1 MAFVNQQQ
9 QQQQQRQGGFK
20 RKRNN
25 NAEVPESSS
34 KIKKRIRDINRTLNK
49 KNKDT
54 LSAQA
59 IIELKRKL
67 RTLQYELGERVIDDK
82 EQKMATKYHAV
93 KHFERK
99 KTERKINQI
108 EKQLK
113 EENDSEKKRE
123 LQVKLEEFKLNML
136 YIRNY
141 PKTVPYV
148 SLYPKDNENDEK
160 SVARKQ
166 RILQEIK
173 TALEKGDKSLREFT
187 KSYRDKYRE
196 KLIKQGIIIIEL
208 LAEDEEQ
215 QQQEEEGKEDEDD
228 FFEK

>member
-1 MAFVNQQQ
+1 MAFVN

-25 NAEVPESSS
+25 NAEAPESSS

-113 EENDSEKKRE
+113 EESDSEKKKE

-148 SLYPKDNENDEK
+148 SLYPKGNENDEK

-196 KLIKQGIIIIEL
+196 KLIKQGIIIIEP

-215 QQQEEEGKEDEDD
+215 QQEEKEDEDD

>member
-196 KLIKQGIIIIEL
+196 KLIKQGIIIIEP

>member
-1 MAFVNQQQ
+1 MAFVNQQ

-196 KLIKQGIIIIEL
+196 KLIKQGIIIIEP

-215 QQQEEEGKEDEDD
+215 QQQQEEGKEDEDD

>member
-1 MAFVNQQQ
+1 MAFVN

-25 NAEVPESSS
+25 NAEAPESSS

-113 EENDSEKKRE
+113 EENDSEKKKE
-123 LQVKLEEFKLNML
+123 LQ
-136 YIRNY
+136 NY

-148 SLYPKDNENDEK
+148 SLYPKGNENDEK

-173 TALEKGDKSLREFT
+173 IALEKGDKSLREFT

-196 KLIKQGIIIIEL
+196 KLIKQGIIIIEP

-215 QQQEEEGKEDEDD
+215 QQEGKEDEDD

>member
-1 MAFVNQQQ
+1 MAFVN

-25 NAEVPESSS
+25 NAEAPESSS

-113 EENDSEKKRE
+113 EENDSEKKKE

-148 SLYPKDNENDEK
+148 SLYPKGNENDEK

-173 TALEKGDKSLREFT
+173 IALEKGDKSLREFT

-196 KLIKQGIIIIEL
+196 KLIKQGIIIIEP

-215 QQQEEEGKEDEDD
+215 QQQEGKEDEDD